1 MDNTFKSNFNFFL
14 NSIEKKRKKNIF
26 FLMSLLTISS
36 MLEFMTLGTIV
47 PLLSSLLNLD
57 QADLFFFKFIKNYY
71 NPENFFNNILFI
83 FIFFIIFSMILRIIV
98 IKSIEKFSALLAI
111 DLSSKIF
118 YKTLTQDYEVLISQN
133 SNNLIAGMTEKITM
147 YSGLVTQFLYL
158 VSTLIIS
165 LGILIYLL
173 IYDYKITIITL
184 FFIGIIFSI
193 IILISKSYINKNAQA
208 ASNFSEK
215 RFKII
220 QESLNGIRD
229 IILNNSHILFLN
241 LYKIL
246 ESKFRISIHRLNFAQ
261 SSPRFIIEGLGII
274 TLLSVSYF
282 LLNEHRGNENKFII
296 NLAVFAF
303 AAQKLLPLINVFYNS
318 WAGFKSYVYIVKD
331 IHILL
336 SRGNNLDNNKN
347 INLKII
353 EFKNNIVFKNVD
365 FKYTSNSKNIFNN
378 LKIQIE
384 YNSITGLV
392 GKTGSGKST
401 FIDLLIGLIKPAKGK
416 ILIDNEQLDTST
428 VRSWQQKISHVPQ
441 NAFLLNTSLKEN
453 IIFNIFGNKINE
465 EKLLQVCEDAKI
477 NDFLKD
483 LPNGIFTEIGE
494 KGLNLSGG
502 QRQRITIARAL
513 YLEKPILILDEAT
526 NALDYE
532 TEDMI
537 LNNIKNN
544 YRNKT
549 ILIVS
554 HRIDNLKHVDNIIN
568 LNDK

>member
-353 EFKNNIVFKNVD
+353 
-365 FKYTSNSKNIFNN
+365 
-378 LKIQIE
+378 
-384 YNSITGLV
+384 
-392 GKTGSGKST
+392 
-401 FIDLLIGLIKPAKGK
+401 
-416 ILIDNEQLDTST
+416 
-428 VRSWQQKISHVPQ
+428 
-441 NAFLLNTSLKEN
+441 
-453 IIFNIFGNKINE
+453 
-465 EKLLQVCEDAKI
+465 
-477 NDFLKD
+477 
-483 LPNGIFTEIGE
+483 
-494 KGLNLSGG
+494 
-502 QRQRITIARAL
+502 
-513 YLEKPILILDEAT
+513 
-526 NALDYE
+526 
-532 TEDMI
+532 
-537 LNNIKNN
+537 
-544 YRNKT
+544 
-549 ILIVS
+549 
-554 HRIDNLKHVDNIIN
+554 
-568 LNDK
+568 